1 MSRACYEIP
10 PDFWGLS
17 LAEVKKAVKGF
28 ARVTNE
34 DYEYNGMTEGFDL
47 KNVGKWK
54 ITAPSLK
61 KLKQALFWIGDL
73 RRKKKLEEK

>member
-1 MSRACYEIP
+1 MSRACCKVP

-17 LAEVKKAVKGF
+17 LAEVKKAVKGS

-34 DYEYNGMTEGFDL
+34 DYEYNGMTEDFDL
-47 KNVGKWK
+47 KDVGKWK
-54 ITAPSLK
+54 ICAASSK
-61 KLKQALFWIGDL
+61 KLKQALFWISEL